1 MRDMLQDMDDIYRR
15 LSNPL
20 RAGHS
25 FEVYSWLHTHQAL
38 RPGSSPSRDANINT
52 VHDLSS
58 AADLVAEA
66 MRDPGVKAVEVW
78 TADRPGS
85 YGVRRKKLV
94 GRWETGSAGWTKV
107 AGTREINL

>member
-1 MRDMLQDMDDIYRR
+1 MMQDMDIYQR

-20 RAGHS
+20 SSGRS
-25 FEVYSWLHTHQAL
+25 FEVYSWPHTHQAL
-38 RPGSSPSRDANINT
+38 RPGSSPSRDANIDT
-52 VHDLSS
+52 VHDLP
-58 AADLVAEA
+58 AAAALVAEA
-66 MRDPGVKAVEVW
+66 MRDPGTKAVEVW

-94 GRWETGSAGWTKV
+94 GRWETGRAGWTKV